1 MTLIKPSLCT
11 LARCLLNQA
20 AQRQARLNADPPPP
34 PADLDTVNLVA
45 RFHMLFAGTDVVTRV
60 VT

>member
-20 AQRQARLNADPPPP
+20 AQRQARLNADSP
-34 PADLDTVNLVA
+34 PADLDTVNLGA
-45 RFHMLFAGTDVVTRV
+45 RFHMIFAGTDVVT
-60 VT
+60 